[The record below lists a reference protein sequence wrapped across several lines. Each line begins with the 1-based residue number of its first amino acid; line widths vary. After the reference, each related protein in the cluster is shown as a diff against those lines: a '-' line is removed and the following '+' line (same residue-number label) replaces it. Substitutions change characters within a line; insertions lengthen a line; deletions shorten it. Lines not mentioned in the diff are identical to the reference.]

1 MWREDLKL
9 SVVQSEEAN
18 SILADKV
25 AQWIESPCCFFLQG
39 ALGAGKTTFARSF
52 IQAKGYG
59 GHVPSP
65 SYSLVQCYE
74 ALVLPIVHVDLYRL
88 SGGADFEALGVLE
101 WLGKAIWLI
110 EWPER
115 GASDWISADLVWD
128 FDIKN
133 QQRTLSMLGVSAFGQ
148 KKLQAFQGCD

>member
-1 MWREDLKL
+1 ML
-9 SVVQSEEAN
+9 SVLHSEEATI
-18 SILADKV
+18 ILADKF
-25 AQWIESPCCFFLQG
+25 AQCIESPCCIFLQG

-88 SGGADFEALGVLE
+88 SGGADFESLGVLE
-101 WLGKAIWLI
+101 WLGKEIWLN
-110 EWPER
+110 ELAGR
-115 GASDWISADLVWD
+115 GYSDLNSAEFVGD
-128 FDIKN
+128 FD
-133 QQRTLSMLGVSAFGQ
+133 
-148 KKLQAFQGCD
+148 